1 MSYELRK
8 ESDAQRRR
16 RTTGRNGT
24 GEREGSESNCLMGEY
39 VAANVRRQRANARNN
54 GNRTY
59 RDGDA
64 DAERRD
70 GDIRFGVI
78 AVLERVIPLIKH
90 LHHGGTNTNGQNRRD
105 SESSESH
112 LTAV

>member
-1 MSYELRK
+1 M
-8 ESDAQRRR
+8 D
-16 RTTGRNGT
+16 
-24 GEREGSESNCLMGEY
+24 
-39 VAANVRRQRANARNN
+39 VRRQRANARDD
-54 GNRTY
+54 GNRA
-59 RDGDA
+59 DGHGHA

-70 GDIRFGVI
+70 DDVRFGVI

-90 LHHGGTNTNGQNRRD
+90 LHDGAADTDRQNRRD